1 MIWIFEVVFISLE
14 MCWKR
19 EYVWFFVS
27 GDEECLGYVKVFF
40 VFGVL
45 YKDDFGGGGVFF
57 LRKI

>member
-1 MIWIFEVVFISLE
+1 

-27 GDEECLGYVKVFF
+27 GDEECLGCVKVFF